1 MSAQPQPKLTMPAKM
16 APLLPKHTSGPPESP
31 VQVSIPLVLPAQICL
46 FVILLGVYPGNEVV
60 EYNSLH
66 LSLLTILIFVH
77 LRILLLGLELEDELS
92 PKSEHKTLFQPALIG
107 TSNLP
112 RAIGIGFSFPH
123 PLTKHSVPSFG
134 S

>member
-1 MSAQPQPKLTMPAKM
+1 MPAKM

-46 FVILLGVYPGNEVV
+46 FVILVGVYPGNEVV

-66 LSLLTILIFVH
+66 LSLLTILIFAH
-77 LRILLLGLELEDELS
+77 LRVLLLGLELEDELIS

-112 RAIGIGFSFPH
+112 CTIGIGFSSPH
-123 PLTKHSVPSFG
+123 PLTKHSVPSLG